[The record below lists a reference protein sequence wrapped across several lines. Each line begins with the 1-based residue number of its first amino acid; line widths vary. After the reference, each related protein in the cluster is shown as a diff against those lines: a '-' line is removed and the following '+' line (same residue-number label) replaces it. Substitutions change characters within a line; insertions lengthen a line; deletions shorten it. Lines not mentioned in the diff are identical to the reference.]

1 VLVLILKGYFQ
12 LLRFE
17 RYLWQRNFC
26 TLYTAV
32 RKEPQKART
41 AISSEELCTA
51 LDVACIWYWKPV
63 LCLQRSAAATC
74 LLRQYGFPAQMV
86 LGAQQV
92 PFRAHAWVELSG
104 RVVND
109 KQYTP
114 EMYSV
119 LDRC

>member
-1 VLVLILKGYFQ
+1 MSLLILKAYAQ

-17 RYLWQRNFC
+17 LYLWHRDFGA
-26 TLYTAV
+26 LYTAV
-32 RKEPQKART
+32 RNEPQRACT
-41 AISSEELCTA
+41 PVSSEQICAA
-51 LDVACIWYWKPV
+51 LDMACIWYWKPV
-63 LCLQRSAAATC
+63 LCLQRSAATTC
-74 LLRQYGFPAQMV
+74 LLRRNGFPAQMA
-86 LGAQQV
+86 LGAQPV
-92 PFRAHAWVELSG
+92 PFRAHAWVELFG